1 MEEVL
6 DFLKQHELLVDAL
19 LSVVILAATFI
30 ASKLLRK
37 FGEIVRKRV
46 TTRTKTEIDDMILNL
61 AREASRKIIWIAGA
75 YLVFHQLDSLL
86 TVTIL
91 KYVDGVLYVL
101 VVFIV
106 ARLVS
111 SVLHPLLDWYSE
123 RLSQDVANRAKD
135 DFVPLLRRLI
145 SIVIYTIA
153 VIFILKHFKQDIS
166 SIIVTLG
173 VGTMAVALAAKDTI
187 ANMIAGFTIMTDRP
201 FRIGDRILL
210 ESGEKGDVYDIGLR
224 STKIL
229 TFDNTLVIVPNQQIV
244 NEKVANLTYPDPRI
258 RVRIDVGVAYGT
270 DLDKAKEI
278 LVDVCKAHP
287 EVLEEPAPAVYFTN
301 FGDSSLDLMVICRTA
316 KWRDQ
321 WRVGE
326 ELRMEIKKVFE
337 REGIEIPFPQRDVHI
352 KKRVKA
358 GRP

>member
-1 MEEVL
+1 
-6 DFLKQHELLVDAL
+6 
-19 LSVVILAATFI
+19 
-30 ASKLLRK
+30 
-37 FGEIVRKRV
+37 
-46 TTRTKTEIDDMILNL
+46 
-61 AREASRKIIWIAGA
+61 
-75 YLVFHQLDSLL
+75 
-86 TVTIL
+86 
-91 KYVDGVLYVL
+91 
-101 VVFIV
+101 VVFVV
-106 ARLVS
+106 AHLVS
-111 SVLHPLLDWYSE
+111 SVLHLLLDWYSE
-123 RLSQDVANRAKD
+123 RLSQAVAGGGKD
-135 DFVPLLRRLI
+135 DFVPLVRRLI

-153 VIFILKHFKQDIS
+153 VIFIFKHFKQDIS
-166 SIIVTLG
+166 AIIVTLG
-173 VGTMAVALAAKDTI
+173 VGTMAIALAAKDTI

-229 TFDNTLVIVPNQQIV
+229 TFENTLIIVPNQQIV
-244 NEKVANLTYPDPRI
+244 NEKVTNLTYPDPRI

-270 DLDKAKEI
+270 DLDKVKKI

-287 EVLEEPAPAVYFTN
+287 EVLEEPAPAAYFIN

-316 KWRDQ
+316 KWGDQ

-358 GRP
+358 ERP

>member
-1 MEEVL
+1 MEGVL

-30 ASKLLRK
+30 ASKFFRK
-37 FGEIVRKRV
+37 FAEIVRKRV
-46 TTRTKTEIDDMILNL
+46 TTRTKTELDDKILDL
-61 AREASRKIIWIAGA
+61 VKEAARKVIWIAGA
-75 YLVFHQLDSLL
+75 YLVFHQLDSLP
-86 TVTIL
+86 TETIL
-91 KYVDGVLYVL
+91 KYIDGVLYVL

-106 ARLVS
+106 AHLVS
-111 SVLHPLLDWYSE
+111 SVVHLLLDWYSE
-123 RLSQDVANRAKD
+123 RLSQSEDGGGKD

-153 VIFILKHFKQDIS
+153 VISILKHFKQDIS
-166 SIIVTLG
+166 AIIVTLG
-173 VGTMAVALAAKDTI
+173 VGSLAVALAAKDTI

-229 TFDNTLVIVPNQQIV
+229 TFENTLIIVPNQQIV

-258 RVRIDVGVAYGT
+258 RVRIDLGVAYGT
-270 DLDKAKEI
+270 DLDKAKKI

-287 EVLEEPAPAVYFTN
+287 EVLEEPVPAAYFTN

-316 KWRDQ
+316 KWGDQ

-326 ELRMEIKKVFE
+326 ELRMEIKKVLE

-352 KKRVKA
+352 KK
-358 GRP
+358 